1 MRRGVFMLTLAC
13 LAVPNVIAQND
24 GPGDVEGKLL
34 ALERIGKV
42 QASQMKDLKMLDEI
56 LDDNFVAVDH
66 NGALMN
72 KSQLLAYIQ
81 GATSLRIVPG
91 EMNVRLHGRCAM
103 VTGVYQ
109 VEGIISGKT
118 FVQRGR
124 FIDTWIEKG
133 GKWVEIASLSTP
145 QP

>member
-1 MRRGVFMLTLAC
+1 
-13 LAVPNVIAQND
+13 
-24 GPGDVEGKLL
+24 
-34 ALERIGKV
+34 
-42 QASQMKDLKMLDEI
+42 MKDLKMLDEI
-56 LDDNFVAVDH
+56 LDDNFVALDH

-91 EMNVRLHGRCAM
+91 EMNVRLHGRCAI

-109 VEGIISGKT
+109 VEGRISGKT

-124 FIDTWIEKG
+124 FIGTWIEKG